1 MTDNSI
7 NLAEMSM
14 SDKDM
19 IQDKD
24 NSILNK
30 SFFSEDFNF
39 QDLIDKKNFLQIKY
53 GILEF
58 YIYISSKSIKKIFN
72 MISDNNKDT
81 LENNYLD
88 FITCIIGD
96 GLELDKRQLFNQNGD
111 NNVKTLLEPSYFELL
126 NKTKIF
132 YIDIPKLNICKKINE
147 RIKLR
152 NNSLEKIASLLNMN
166 LYDLSDYIEIYILSY
181 QENDILEER
190 FLLRAK
196 LMGKAS
202 NKEDI
207 NINNEIFHGIKK
219 FPIEIK
225 KVEKCN
231 RNKIRILDFY
241 FNNVYNAIER
251 INVNDENLS
260 FHETPLGKSPN
271 EEISKNIKK
280 SKSKDDYLPN
290 SYNTNNIKNKKKIDK
305 DSELKDGINCG
316 GNICADICS
325 IF

>member
-1 MTDNSI
+1 MNDNSI
-7 NLAEMSM
+7 NLAEMSL

-19 IQDKD
+19 SQDKD

-30 SFFSEDFNF
+30 SFYSEDFNF
-39 QDLIDKKNFLQIKY
+39 QDLIDKKKFLQIKY
-53 GILEF
+53 GILEY

-96 GLELDKRQLFNQNGD
+96 GWELDKRQLLNQNGD

-132 YIDIPKLNICKKINE
+132 YIDIPKLNIYKKINE
-147 RIKLR
+147 RIKLK
-152 NNSLEKIASLLNMN
+152 NNSLEKITSFLNMN
-166 LYDLSDYIEIYILSY
+166 LYDISDYIEIYILSY
-181 QENDILEER
+181 KEKDTLEER

-207 NINNEIFHGIKK
+207 NINNEIFHDIKK

-225 KVEKCN
+225 NAEKCN
-231 RNKIRILDFY
+231 RNKIRILDFL
-241 FNNVYNAIER
+241 F
-251 INVNDENLS
+251 
-260 FHETPLGKSPN
+260 
-271 EEISKNIKK
+271 
-280 SKSKDDYLPN
+280 
-290 SYNTNNIKNKKKIDK
+290 
-305 DSELKDGINCG
+305 
-316 GNICADICS
+316 
-325 IF
+325 

>member
-1 MTDNSI
+1 
-7 NLAEMSM
+7 
-14 SDKDM
+14 
-19 IQDKD
+19 
-24 NSILNK
+24 
-30 SFFSEDFNF
+30 
-39 QDLIDKKNFLQIKY
+39 
-53 GILEF
+53 
-58 YIYISSKSIKKIFN
+58 

-96 GLELDKRQLFNQNGD
+96 GWELDKRQLLNQNGD

-132 YIDIPKLNICKKINE
+132 YIDIPKLNIYKKINE
-147 RIKLR
+147 RIKLK
-152 NNSLEKIASLLNMN
+152 NNSLEKITSFLNMN
-166 LYDLSDYIEIYILSY
+166 LYDISDYIEIYILSY
-181 QENDILEER
+181 KEKDTLEER

-196 LMGKAS
+196 LMGKVS

-207 NINNEIFHGIKK
+207 NINNEIFHDIKK

-225 KVEKCN
+225 NAEKCN

-290 SYNTNNIKNKKKIDK
+290 SNNIKNKSKIDK

-316 GNICADICS
+316 GNICANLCT

>member
-1 MTDNSI
+1 MNDNSI
-7 NLAEMSM
+7 NLAEMSL

-19 IQDKD
+19 SQDKD

-30 SFFSEDFNF
+30 SFYSEDFNF

-53 GILEF
+53 GILEY

-96 GLELDKRQLFNQNGD
+96 GWELDKRQLLNQNGD

-132 YIDIPKLNICKKINE
+132 YIDIPKLNIYKKINE
-147 RIKLR
+147 RIKLK
-152 NNSLEKIASLLNMN
+152 NNSLEKITSFLNMN
-166 LYDLSDYIEIYILSY
+166 LYDISDYIEIYILSY
-181 QENDILEER
+181 KEKDTLEER

-207 NINNEIFHGIKK
+207 NINNEIFHDIKK

-225 KVEKCN
+225 NAEKCN

-260 FHETPLGKSPN
+260 FHETPLGKSSN

-290 SYNTNNIKNKKKIDK
+290 SNNINNIKNKSKIDK

-316 GNICADICS
+316 GNICANICT

>member
-1 MTDNSI
+1 MNDNSF
-7 NLAEMSM
+7 NLPDMSL
-14 SDKDM
+14 SDRDLT
-19 IQDKD
+19 QEKD

-30 SFFSEDFNF
+30 SFFSDDFNF
-39 QDLIDKKNFLQIKY
+39 QDLIDKKNYLQIKL

-58 YIYISSKSIKKIFN
+58 YIYVSSESIKKIFN
-72 MISDNNKDT
+72 MISDNNKDD

-88 FITCIIGD
+88 FITCIIGE
-96 GLELDKRQLFNQNGD
+96 GWELDKRQLLNQNGE

-132 YIDIPKLNICKKINE
+132 YIDIPKLNISKKINE
-147 RIKLR
+147 RIKLKS
-152 NNSLEKIASLLNMN
+152 NSLEKITSFLNMN
-166 LYDLSDYIEIYILSY
+166 LYDICDYIEIYILSY
-181 QENDILEER
+181 QKKEAFEER
-190 FLLRAK
+190 FLLRNK

-202 NKEDI
+202 NKEEI

-225 KVEKCN
+225 NAEKCN
-231 RNKIRILDFY
+231 RNRIRILDFY

-251 INVNDENLS
+251 VNVNDENLS
-260 FHETPLGKSPN
+260 FHETPLGKSSN
-271 EEISKNIKK
+271 EEISKKIKK

-290 SYNTNNIKNKKKIDK
+290 SYNNNNIKNKNEK
-305 DSELKDGINCG
+305 DTELKEGINCG
-316 GNICADICS
+316 GNICANICT